1 MPRSLDPSSRLTMVL
16 ACDVDKVPQP
26 KLFAK
31 TPTINQQRKLVTVLG
46 SLEKGNLIESF
57 DAILDAAALLIT
69 GWENIPIEFT
79 RDAIGDVL
87 SMEEIVEVISF
98 LVSAS
103 HATAD
108 DKKKSESPH
117 SLDVANSA
125 NHVLADAE
133 T

>member
-1 MPRSLDPSSRLTMVL
+1 MVL
-16 ACDVDKVPQP
+16 ACDVDKFPQP